1 MEHARDKLARK
12 GVDAI
17 VLNDVTSP
25 QIGFD
30 SDRNAVTFLTATA
43 SHELPE
49 MPKRLLADRILDEVQ
64 QLRRPR
70 QIVAEMNAV
79 SILANR

>member
-1 MEHARDKLARK
+1 M
-12 GVDAI
+12 
-17 VLNDVTSP
+17 LNDVARP

-30 SDRNAVTFLTATA
+30 SDRNAVTFLTANSA
-43 SHELPE
+43 QELPE

-70 QIVAEMNAV
+70 QIVTEMNAV
-79 SILANR
+79 SVLAKK

>member
-1 MEHARDKLARK
+1 
-12 GVDAI
+12 VDAI
-17 VLNDVTSP
+17 VLNDVARP

-30 SDRNAVTFLTATA
+30 SDRNAVTCLTATA
-43 SHELPE
+43 AQELPE
-49 MPKRLLADRILDEVQ
+49 MSKRLLADRILDEVQ

-79 SILANR
+79 SVLAKR